1 MKRDCGAWI
10 IMLSHKVKKRLN
22 EMTSDFGITGVQ
34 SRILGYIL
42 ERCQEGPVYQK
53 DLEDVFGLS
62 RSTATGI
69 LQLLEKNGLL
79 TRESV
84 SWDARLKSLVPTEK
98 ASQVDAAMK
107 KAIQD
112 MEAEMIEGVSPGQQQ
127 VFLEVAAKISEN
139 LDRGSALRG

>member
-42 ERCQEGPVYQK
+42 ERCQK

-98 ASQVDAAMK
+98 AAQVDAAMK

>member
-98 ASQVDAAMK
+98 AAQVDAAMK
-107 KAIQD
+107 KAVQD
-112 MEAEMIEGVSPGQQQ
+112 MEAEMIEGISPGQQQ